1 LCPWR
6 DIVANRRHDV
16 ALVMDKKPAAG
27 VHSRSMTDRAEAA
40 LTDGEVRRIAG
51 ALKSA
56 VRLSGVSHRRIEREM
71 GLCPGYLSRIF
82 ACRVE
87 LRIRHVLGV
96 CRVIDLPVDSFLHAV
111 FPRRLDTSADAR
123 RVEQGLLDLHPAPY
137 PLRMHGVVA
146 GPNPVPGAL
155 GASEKAAR
163 LLHRLRQVLVD
174 IEHNGV

>member
-1 LCPWR
+1 
-6 DIVANRRHDV
+6 
-16 ALVMDKKPAAG
+16 
-27 VHSRSMTDRAEAA
+27 MTDRAEAA

-96 CRVIDLPVDSFLHAV
+96 CRIIDLPVDSFFHAV
-111 FPRRLDTSADAR
+111 LPRRQNVPNDAKQ
-123 RVEQGLLDLHPAPY
+123 VEQSLRELHPAPY
-137 PLRMHGVVA
+137 ATCLQGLVVDLPDPA
-146 GPNPVPGAL
+146 PESLGP
-155 GASEKAAR
+155 SEKAAR
-163 LLHRLRQVLVD
+163 LLRRLRQVLVD
-174 IEHNGV
+174 IEQNGV

>member
-1 LCPWR
+1 
-6 DIVANRRHDV
+6 
-16 ALVMDKKPAAG
+16 
-27 VHSRSMTDRAEAA
+27 MTDRAEAA

-96 CRVIDLPVDSFLHAV
+96 CRIIDLPVDSFFRAV
-111 FPRRLDTSADAR
+111 LPRRQSAPNGSNEAR
-123 RVEQGLLDLHPAPY
+123 RMEQSLRELHPAPY
-137 PLRMHGVVA
+137 ATSQQSLAAEPDPLPA
-146 GPNPVPGAL
+146 GL
-155 GASEKAAR
+155 GPSEKAAR
-163 LLHRLRQVLVD
+163 LLRRLRQVLVD
-174 IEHNGV
+174 IEQNGV

>member
-1 LCPWR
+1 
-6 DIVANRRHDV
+6 
-16 ALVMDKKPAAG
+16 
-27 VHSRSMTDRAEAA
+27 MTDRAEAA

-96 CRVIDLPVDSFLHAV
+96 CRIIDLPVDSFFNAV
-111 FPRRLDTSADAR
+111 LPRRQSAPDVSNNAR
-123 RVEQGLLDLHPAPY
+123 RVEQSLRELHPAPY
-137 PLRMHGVVA
+137 LPEATCLQGLA
-146 GPNPVPGAL
+146 ADADPIPDAL
-155 GASEKAAR
+155 GPSEKAAR
-163 LLHRLRQVLVD
+163 LLRRLRQVLVD

>member
-1 LCPWR
+1 
-6 DIVANRRHDV
+6 
-16 ALVMDKKPAAG
+16 
-27 VHSRSMTDRAEAA
+27 MTDRSEAA

-56 VRLSGVSHRRIEREM
+56 VRLSGISHRRIEREM

-87 LRIRHVLGV
+87 LRIRHVLGI

-111 FPRRLDTSADAR
+111 FPRRQDTPTGAR
-123 RVEQGLLDLHPAPY
+123 RVEQGLLELHPAPY
-137 PLRMHGVVA
+137 PLRRGGAVVA
-146 GPNPVPGAL
+146 GLEPAPGAL
-155 GASEKAAR
+155 GSSDKAAR

-174 IEHNGV
+174 IELNGV

>member
-1 LCPWR
+1 
-6 DIVANRRHDV
+6 
-16 ALVMDKKPAAG
+16 
-27 VHSRSMTDRAEAA
+27 MTDRAEAA

-56 VRLSGVSHRRIEREM
+56 VRLSGFSHRRIEREM

-96 CRVIDLPVDSFLHAV
+96 CRIIDLPVDSFFNAV
-111 FPRRLDTSADAR
+111 FPRRQGASPDAKR
-123 RVEQGLLDLHPAPY
+123 REQSLQELHPAPY
-137 PLRMHGVVA
+137 PTRPQGLVA
-146 GPNPVPGAL
+146 SPDPPAGAL
-155 GASEKAAR
+155 GPSEKAAR
-163 LLHRLRQVLVD
+163 LLRRLRQVLVD